1 MRKRGF
7 NDVESEIRKE
17 KAEALGRVGERLE
30 RGLQELEAFRRELLG
45 LVLASRQTVRDG
57 EERFPAEIDQ
67 KLAEYARLREQAK
80 ALRHS
85 LIIQREAVG
94 LSRHEDVDRQYP
106 LPGPLMPPSATRHP
120 GER

>member
-45 LVLASRQTVRDG
+45 LVLASRQTVHDG

-106 LPGPLMPPSATRHP
+106 LPGPLTPPSATHHS

>member
-1 MRKRGF
+1 MKKRGF
-7 NDVESEIRKE
+7 DDVESEIRKE
-17 KAEALGRVGERLE
+17 KAEVLGRVGERLE
-30 RGLQELEAFRRELLG
+30 QALQELEAFRQQLLG
-45 LVLASRQTVRDG
+45 LVLATRQTVRDR
-57 EERFPAEIDQ
+57 EERFPVEIDK

-106 LPGPLMPPSATRHP
+106 LPGPLSPPSATHHA